1 MSQARGTADGTPQ
14 GGVVVKV
21 RAPDGQI
28 VLGNGRLNPT
38 TPAWESMNVTVS
50 YSDFN
55 DLVGPH
61 PFTGYIGQ
69 NDFSFEFGNGVKC
82 SGPLQIPQDKRT
94 TVQGSLTWDVSY

>member
-21 RAPDGQI
+21 RSPDGEI

-38 TPAWESMNVTVS
+38 TPGWESMNVTVD
-50 YSDFN
+50 YTDFN
-55 DLVGPH
+55 ELVGQH
-61 PFTGYIGQ
+61 SFKGYIGQ
-69 NDFSFEFGNGVKC
+69 TDFLLEFLNGVKC
-82 SGPLQIPQDKRT
+82 HGPLQVPQDKRT